1 MSARARANIKVVLPL
16 ELGIGWGARPI
27 GLTEREWAVARGLA
41 SDQPI
46 KEIASEL
53 GVSPKTVEYYW
64 ARIKAK
70 VGVRSHV
77 GLLRWMV
84 ERGLLRFPGA
94 RSMDTEL

>member
-1 MSARARANIKVVLPL
+1 
-16 ELGIGWGARPI
+16 
-27 GLTEREWAVARGLA
+27 VARGLA
-41 SDQPI
+41 GDLPV
-46 KEIASEL
+46 KAIAVEL
-53 GVSPKTVEYYW
+53 GMSPKTVEYYW